1 LKETMA
7 VETES
12 ASTVTAAAADD
23 DDVPPL
29 VPDQQVYEVCK

>member
-1 LKETMA
+1 MA